1 MPTVELEEDFDAE
14 LDSESAKTWAVHRK
28 PKPAAGWIW
37 LLPILFWAPFMVFA
51 IWGLNHGNP

>member
-14 LDSESAKTWAVHRK
+14 LDSESVKTWAVHRA

-37 LLPILFWAPFMVFA
+37 LVPVVFWVSVIGVAV
-51 IWGLNHGNP
+51 WGVANGTS